1 MLCSVSP
8 GDPIYAHKEVGT
20 KLLYVAEFEDLDT
33 GSIAGIGEA
42 FEFCR
47 LHQSARQIASR
58 TASTLN
64 FEDAGPERANRLV
77 CKWKRDN
84 NREKAKQTRNANQYS
99 ENMNVTRSQR
109 TASSAAPAKKKT
121 ASNSRQLAAAKSK
134 SQKKAIAQ
142 PSSEQVALRAYFIAE
157 RRRVLGIHGDETS
170 DWVAAER
177 ELLEELKA
185 K

>member
-1 MLCSVSP
+1 
-8 GDPIYAHKEVGT
+8 
-20 KLLYVAEFEDLDT
+20 
-33 GSIAGIGEA
+33 
-42 FEFCR
+42 
-47 LHQSARQIASR
+47 
-58 TASTLN
+58 
-64 FEDAGPERANRLV
+64 
-77 CKWKRDN
+77 
-84 NREKAKQTRNANQYS
+84 
-99 ENMNVTRSQR
+99 MNVTRSQR

-121 ASNSRQLAAAKSK
+121 PLNSTSNVAAAKGK
-134 SQKKAIAQ
+134 SQTKAIAQ